1 MLNCERFARCN
12 VLYKMKRGEEKQKQI
27 PMCESYAKIS
37 LTDRTIAIR
46 IKFNVKQQKGDI
58 LRLAHTLR

>member
-1 MLNCERFARCN
+1 
-12 VLYKMKRGEEKQKQI
+12 MKRGEEKQKQI

-58 LRLAHTLR
+58 LRLAHTLRWIYTIWYA